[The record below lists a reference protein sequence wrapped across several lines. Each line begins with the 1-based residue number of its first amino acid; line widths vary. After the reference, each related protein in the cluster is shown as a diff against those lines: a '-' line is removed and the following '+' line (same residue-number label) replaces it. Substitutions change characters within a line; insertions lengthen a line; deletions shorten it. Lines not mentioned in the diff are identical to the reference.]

1 MRKNVNTVNLTD
13 ELLKKLKTED
23 FIAITLAEGGA
34 MGDPGAIEIVDK
46 DLKFYY
52 THFGEIN
59 DKILEDKIPFLK
71 TVQIRFDGVTG
82 FGDDW
87 DYLYTGFGN
96 HLFVKS
102 EYKEPILKFI
112 DEECKDD
119 GKDIPKAAKLYTHWY
134 EALKEIA
141 GTKNGQIRR

>member
-1 MRKNVNTVNLTD
+1 MKKDTTTIKLTN
-13 ELLKKLKTED
+13 ELFKSLKTKD
-23 FIAITLAEGGA
+23 FIAITMAEGGA

-46 DLKFYY
+46 DLKFYR

-71 TVQIRFDGVTG
+71 TVQIRLDGVTG

-96 HLFVKS
+96 HLFVRP

-112 DEECKDD
+112 DKKYKDD
-119 GKDIPKAAKLYTHWY
+119 GKDIPKVAKLYTHWY
-134 EALKEIA
+134 EALKEVA
-141 GTKNGQIRR
+141 GTKNG

>member
-1 MRKNVNTVNLTD
+1 MKKNTTTIELTN
-13 ELLKKLKTED
+13 ELFKSLDTKD
-23 FIAITLAEGGA
+23 FIAITLAEGEA
-34 MGDPGAIEIVDK
+34 MGNPGAIEIVDK
-46 DLKFYY
+46 DLKFYR
-52 THFGEIN
+52 THFGEI
-59 DKILEDKIPFLK
+59 DGKILEDKIPFLK

-87 DYLYTGFGN
+87 SYLYTGFGN
-96 HLFVKS
+96 HLFVRP

-112 DEECKDD
+112 DEKCKND

-141 GTKNGQIRR
+141 GTKNG

>member
-1 MRKNVNTVNLTD
+1 MKKDTTTIKLTN
-13 ELLKKLKTED
+13 ELFKSLKTKD
-23 FIAITLAEGGA
+23 FIATTMAEGGA
-34 MGDPGAIEIVDK
+34 MGDPGAIGIVDK
-46 DLKFYY
+46 DLKFYR

-71 TVQIRFDGVTG
+71 TVQIRLDGVTG

-87 DYLYTGFGN
+87 GYLYTGFGN
-96 HLFVKS
+96 HLFVRP

-112 DEECKDD
+112 DKKCKDD
-119 GKDIPKAAKLYTHWY
+119 GKDIPKVAKLYTHWY

-141 GTKNGQIRR
+141 GTKNG